1 MYKGV
6 QFFPFFPIV
15 MTVSVD
21 LLVNLHDMDT
31 LRQDADDILVK
42 ERKMLL
48 VIICK
53 TLMEK
58 KAESAAHS
66 LCPHGALMFQ
76 VYLDMQTIK
85 TMFA

>member
-1 MYKGV
+1 MYQGV
-6 QFFPFFPIV
+6 QFFPFV

-48 VIICK
+48 VIIWKNFNGKKKQKVLLTAYVHMVHSCFRSILACK
-53 TLMEK
+53 
-58 KAESAAHS
+58 
-66 LCPHGALMFQ
+66 P
-76 VYLDMQTIK
+76 
-85 TMFA
+85 

>member
-6 QFFPFFPIV
+6 QFFPIV

-21 LLVNLHDMDT
+21 LLVNLHDLDT
-31 LRQDADDILVK
+31 LIQDADDILVK
-42 ERKMLL
+42 KRNMLL

-58 KAESAAHS
+58 KKAESAAHS
-66 LCPHGALMFQ
+66 LCPHGVLMFQ
-76 VYLDMQTIK
+76 VYLGMQTIK
-85 TMFA
+85 TMSA